1 MPTRTRLRWT
11 LFAAVGAMSTGYLA
25 GVVVST
31 LAAREITGSALLAGV
46 PAAVGTISTAVGT
59 NTLGKRVVTKGRR
72 WSLLVGMSTAT
83 AGGALA
89 FTGVLTRSFTLLVL
103 GMGVIG
109 FGNAAAHLAR
119 YTAAELVEPHRR
131 GSAVSMIV
139 WASTIGAVVGPRL
152 LDPSGDVAVSLGAV
166 EYAGGYLAT
175 LVFMGTATLLCLTA
189 LRPDPSTLAIVDET
203 IVASLDEAEAPFG
216 RPRVQMA
223 VAAMVIGHFVMVL
236 IMTATPIHV
245 ENSGFGLGTVGN
257 IISAHTLGMFAFAP
271 LVGRVTDRVGAI
283 PMMWV
288 GAGIL
293 VSSGV
298 IAAVAPHDAT
308 TLLGW
313 GLFLLGLGWN
323 FGFVAGST
331 LLTVAVEPELRP
343 VVQGKVD
350 SMVWGVG
357 AVATLSSGVLLD
369 GPGYASTAWIGIV
382 LVGGLVWVLITRR
395 SRLAPLPTH

>member
-1 MPTRTRLRWT
+1 
-11 LFAAVGAMSTGYLA
+11 
-25 GVVVST
+25 
-31 LAAREITGSALLAGV
+31 
-46 PAAVGTISTAVGT
+46 
-59 NTLGKRVVTKGRR
+59 
-72 WSLLVGMSTAT
+72 
-83 AGGALA
+83 
-89 FTGVLTRSFTLLVL
+89 
-103 GMGVIG
+103 VIG

>member
-1 MPTRTRLRWT
+1 
-11 LFAAVGAMSTGYLA
+11 MSTGYLA

-31 LAAREITGSALLAGV
+31 LAARQITGSALLAGV

-59 NTLGKRVVTKGRR
+59 SVLGRQVVRRGRR
-72 WSLLVGMSTAT
+72 WSLVTGMATAT
-83 AGGALA
+83 AGGAVA
-89 FTGVLTRSFTLLVL
+89 FAGVLSGVFVVLVV

-109 FGNAAAHLAR
+109 FGNAAAHLSR
-119 YTAAELVEPHRR
+119 YTAAELVEPQRR

-152 LDPSGDVAVSLGAV
+152 LDPSGRVAVELGAV

-175 LVFMGTATLLCLTA
+175 LSFMGIATVLCLVA
-189 LRPDPSTLAIVDET
+189 LRPDPTTLAIVDET
-203 IVASLDEAEAPFG
+203 VVASLDDVQAPFG

-223 VAAMVIGHFVMVL
+223 VAAMVVGHFVMVL

-245 ENSGFGLGTVGN
+245 ENAGFGLGTVGN

-271 LVGRVTDRVGAI
+271 LVGRVTDRVGPL

-293 VSSGV
+293 VTSAV
-298 IAAVAPHDAT
+298 IAAAAPHDST
-308 TLLGW
+308 VLLGW

-343 VVQGKVD
+343 VIQGRVD

-369 GPGYASTAWIGIV
+369 GPGYASTAWIGIG
-382 LVGGLVWVLITRR
+382 LVGALGYVLTTRHRR
-395 SRLAPLPTH
+395 SVAMPIR

>member
-1 MPTRTRLRWT
+1 MSAHARLRWV

-25 GVVVST
+25 AVTVST
-31 LAAREITGSALLAGV
+31 LAARQITGSSLLVGV

-59 NTLGKRVVTKGRR
+59 AMLGRLVVRAGRR
-72 WSLLVGMSTAT
+72 RSLLVGMGIAT
-83 AGGALA
+83 AGGVVA
-89 FTGVLTRSFTLLVL
+89 FLGVLSGIFVVLVA

-119 YTAAELVEPHRR
+119 YSAAELVEPHRR

-152 LDPSGDVAVSLGAV
+152 LDPGGRVAIELGAV

-175 LVFMGTATLLCLTA
+175 AVFMGIATVLCLAA
-189 LRPDPSTLAIVDET
+189 LRPDPSTLAIVDESV
-203 IVASLDEAEAPFG
+203 VAAIPETRTPFA
-216 RPRVQMA
+216 RPGVQMA

-245 ENSGFGLGTVGN
+245 ENGGFGLGTVGN

-283 PMMWV
+283 PMMWA
-288 GAGIL
+288 GAMVL
-293 VSSGV
+293 VAAGV
-298 IAAVAPHDAT
+298 IAALAPHDAT
-308 TLLGW
+308 ILLGW
-313 GLFLLGLGWN
+313 GLFLLGIGWN
-323 FGFVAGST
+323 LGFVAGST
-331 LLTVAVEPELRP
+331 LLTVAVEPGLRP

-357 AVATLSSGVLLD
+357 AIATISSGILLE
-369 GPGYASTAWIGIV
+369 GPGYASTAWIGIA
-382 LVGGLVWVLITRR
+382 LVGGLVWVLVTRR
-395 SRLAPLPTH
+395 PQVVVPV